1 METIEAAE
9 ALLNMDS
16 PGPMLDEKRISKFL
30 IKSNPVSICLVWL
43 WNEEGFSAAWLCGRG
58 KMILLPGRL
67 YVHGLNIRNLVV
79 YAMKDFIAMPELNI
93 DR

>member
-16 PGPMLDEKRISKFL
+16 PGPMLDEKRISKFFM
-30 IKSNPVSICLVWL
+30 KSNSVCICLVYL
-43 WNEEGFSAAWLCGRG
+43 WNEEGYSAAWLRGRG

-67 YVHGLNIRNLVV
+67 YVRSLDIRNPVV